1 MGPVST
7 LHSLGRTCLH
17 ALIDERQAL
26 RKLDLRGLQFMVQPF
41 DAGVDIGQVTSRTNQ
56 ACQFV
61 EGRFCGF
68 QVL

>member
-1 MGPVST
+1 
-7 LHSLGRTCLH
+7 
-17 ALIDERQAL
+17 
-26 RKLDLRGLQFMVQPF
+26 MVQPF